1 MFISVLEEVGR
12 MSRRRTGTRYVPITI
27 SLKPSMVDEIE
38 AELSP
43 KQSRS
48 QFIAAAISAKLD
60 GEHERVEEISS
71 LRLCAVLLNRGDI
84 TLELF
89 EALRHQLKGKESLK
103 QQSEQP

>member
-1 MFISVLEEVGR
+1 

-43 KQSRS
+43 TQSRS
-48 QFIAAAISAKLD
+48 HFIASAIESKLD
-60 GEHERVEEISS
+60 GSFERVEDIGSI
-71 LRLCAVLLNRGDI
+71 RLCAVLLNRGDI

-89 EALRHQLKGKESLK
+89 EALRHQLKGKESARG
-103 QQSEQP
+103 QVEQPQSHRQDRE

>member
-1 MFISVLEEVGR
+1 

-27 SLKPSMVDEIE
+27 SLKPSLVDDIE

-43 KQSRS
+43 KESRS
-48 QFIAAAISAKLD
+48 QFISSAITAKLD
-60 GEHERVEEISS
+60 GDHERIEEIPS

-89 EALRHQLKGKESLK
+89 EALRHQLKGKESSR
-103 QQSEQP
+103 QQV

>member
-1 MFISVLEEVGR
+1 

-27 SLKPSMVDEIE
+27 SLKPSMVDDIE

-48 QFIAAAISAKLD
+48 QFISSAIQSKLD
-60 GEHERVEEISS
+60 GDYERIEDIGSI
-71 LRLCAVLLNRGDI
+71 RLCAVLLNRGDI

-89 EALRHQLKGKESLK
+89 EALRHQLKGKESLT